1 MKENITQGMYG
12 MITVKVTDISF
23 EDIIS
28 YIALTH
34 EIKLTEAAYER
45 ISQLEVPMRMRT
57 TAPVKAEPY
66 LLANHHRL
74 I

>member
-34 EIKLTEAAYER
+34 EIKLTEAAMNAFLNWKY
-45 ISQLEVPMRMRT
+45 Q
-57 TAPVKAEPY
+57 
-66 LLANHHRL
+66 
-74 I
+74 

>member
-1 MKENITQGMYG
+1 MLLQEMKENITQGMYG

-34 EIKLTEAAYER
+34 EIKLTEAAMNAFLNWKY
-45 ISQLEVPMRMRT
+45 Q
-57 TAPVKAEPY
+57 
-66 LLANHHRL
+66 
-74 I
+74 